1 MNAQTSPGFFV
12 DLRERVRE
20 RAYRWIADRYDIA
33 GFKRIY
39 LVHIRKTGGTSL
51 NYMFLSLSRSNPH
64 TLYGKLHRAPDRRLM
79 RMGKIFVEGTRK
91 LINEGHYFYAF
102 SHIPLHGLR
111 LPEGTFTVTCL
122 RDPVKRVVSLY
133 NMLMYYSVK
142 NVPHPGMARDGRL
155 LGNSF
160 EDFIERIPQEDL
172 LNQLHMFSERLNVEE
187 AAERIKSLP
196 HFFMTEKFEEGVKDL
211 NAKTGLHLKY
221 IHTRNAPYQADIS
234 DDSILRLREKLEKEY
249 ELLERLRAS

>member
-1 MNAQTSPGFFV
+1 
-12 DLRERVRE
+12 
-20 RAYRWIADRYDIA
+20 
-33 GFKRIY
+33 
-39 LVHIRKTGGTSL
+39 
-51 NYMFLSLSRSNPH
+51 
-64 TLYGKLHRAPDRRLM
+64 
-79 RMGKIFVEGTRK
+79 MGKIFVEGTRK